1 MGERGLPPSQLWLPW
16 QRTAAAAAGGSE
28 EGGGELGTGGREEEA
43 GRPLRGR
50 GRERGCQEHLVLARH
65 HLGLPQ
71 PRGQRGRSKGGK
83 TDPGTLGEADLGE
96 AG

>member
-43 GRPLRGR
+43 GRPLPGR
-50 GRERGCQEHLVLARH
+50 RQGA
-65 HLGLPQ
+65 GLPGAPH
-71 PRGQRGRSKGGK
+71 PRPTSPGAPPTQRAESKGGK